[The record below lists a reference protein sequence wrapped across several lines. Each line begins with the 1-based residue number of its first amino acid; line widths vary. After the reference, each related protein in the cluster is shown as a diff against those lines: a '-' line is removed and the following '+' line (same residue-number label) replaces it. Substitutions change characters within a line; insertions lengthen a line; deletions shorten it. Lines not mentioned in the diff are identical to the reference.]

1 MSKSA
6 LIENGIVTNIAVGIA
21 DGYIECPNE
30 CVDGWIYDGEDFS
43 PPAPNIFI
51 LKPVVG
57 SKIKSALIEKI
68 STGILWR
75 WSQGSDEYAINLDSE
90 MRELLSNFDA
100 LLKEGEDN
108 PHGGFLKSNGVE
120 IRKPNGNDLPDA
132 ALAEI
137 CKFAR
142 LYIPKLSRI
151 SINLVDA
158 LDDMNVV
165 QLLSYDVDA
174 IDWTVTW
181 VGHSDW
187 TDNLCLYN
195 PNH

>member
-1 MSKSA
+1 MSLIILIDGVDVEVEGLVLPESNEYRSA
-6 LIENGIVTNIAVGIA
+6 WEFVNGQVIVNPIKKLDILRERVKNSIKEALVIKITNGM
-21 DGYIECPNE
+21 
-30 CVDGWIYDGEDFS
+30 
-43 PPAPNIFI
+43 
-51 LKPVVG
+51 
-57 SKIKSALIEKI
+57 
-68 STGILWR
+68 LWR
-75 WSQGSDEYAINLDSE
+75 WSSGSDEYAINLEPE

-100 LLKEGEDN
+100 LLKEGEDD

-120 IRKPNGNDLPDA
+120 IRKQNGNDLPDN

-137 CKFAR
+137 CTFAR
-142 LYIPKLSRI
+142 LYVPKLSRI

-158 LDDMNVV
+158 LDSMNVA